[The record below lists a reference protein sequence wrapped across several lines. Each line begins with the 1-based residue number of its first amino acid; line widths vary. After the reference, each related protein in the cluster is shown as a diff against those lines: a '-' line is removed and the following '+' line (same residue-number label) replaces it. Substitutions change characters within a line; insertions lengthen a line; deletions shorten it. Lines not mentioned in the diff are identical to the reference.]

1 MEGNI
6 LWFYILSNGHA
17 CRLKGLQTDP
27 GQGDIHYMMYDLEKT
42 WNSSEHL
49 STLNDHTGIKGRVSY
64 CVAGCLFKRKVLISP
79 IGFINVTIHHH
90 LNLSKK
96 CLSWRWSRLHQGDVR
111 PLLISAAAA
120 LQRVLLRKRSC
131 TRGATVDTSRVEH
144 NDENIWTLNKQDL
157 GWLARAST
165 RISWRWIWRIWLVK
179 VRGLS
184 CQRWP
189 GGSWII
195 SFRQLL
201 CYC

>member
-1 MEGNI
+1 MSKQRKHFFCKILFKCKFKFSSSTLIVIIRSPVRLPWSCSGQSPDGGNI
-6 LWFYILSNGHA
+6 LWFYLLSNGHA
-17 CRLKGLQTDP
+17 CCLKGLQTDP

-79 IGFINVTIHHH
+79 IGFINVTVHHH

-120 LQRVLLRKRSC
+120 LQRVLLR
-131 TRGATVDTSRVEH
+131 
-144 NDENIWTLNKQDL
+144 
-157 GWLARAST
+157 
-165 RISWRWIWRIWLVK
+165 
-179 VRGLS
+179 
-184 CQRWP
+184 
-189 GGSWII
+189 
-195 SFRQLL
+195 
-201 CYC
+201 